1 MEFASRVTFLLLFLW
16 VAPLILEV
24 FLARTRSKIPGLI
37 LPALSFLVSLIQ
49 VFSVAAA
56 YGGFWNV
63 LGTLLIALLF
73 SNIMTIL
80 LLLIYVVCRRRR
92 GKKDELDKMSIQD
105 L

>member
-24 FLARTRSKIPGLI
+24 FLARARSKIPGLI

-49 VFSVAAA
+49 VFNVAA

-92 GKKDELDKMSIQD
+92 GKKEELDKMSIQD

>member
-37 LPALSFLVSLIQ
+37 LPVLSFLVSLVQ
-49 VFSVAAA
+49 VFSMAA
-56 YGGFWNV
+56 YGGFWNT
-63 LGTLLIALLF
+63 LGTLLVVLLF
-73 SNIMTIL
+73 GNIMTIL
-80 LLLIYVVCRRRR
+80 LLLIYAVCRHRRE
-92 GKKDELDKMSIQD
+92 KKDELNKMNIQE

>member
-37 LPALSFLVSLIQ
+37 LPSLSFLVSLIQ
-49 VFSVAAA
+49 VLSVAA

-92 GKKDELDKMSIQD
+92 GKKEELDKMSIQD

>member
-1 MEFASRVTFLLLFLW
+1 MEFASRVTFFLLFLW

-49 VFSVAAA
+49 VFSVAA

-92 GKKDELDKMSIQD
+92 GKKEELDKMSIQD